1 MDTIGAGMAVAAVPV
16 VLLMCFAFGFWVK
29 YRRRIEERR
38 LTFEA
43 QKLLLD
49 KIGSSQEAIQFL
61 SSKEGRELFARLNPP
76 ENHID
81 GAGWKPG
88 TRTPIAVV
96 KETTTWGLGIFG
108 IGAGIIIADR
118 LFNQT
123 GYLIWGC
130 ILTLSGTGLL
140 IAAGISYRLSKELG
154 IIRKEGESTA
164 VKQTSE

>member
-1 MDTIGAGMAVAAVPV
+1 MDTFGAGMAVAAVPV
-16 VLLMCFAFGFWVK
+16 VLLVCLAFGFWVK
-29 YRRRIEERR
+29 NRRRMEERR

-43 QKLLLD
+43 QRLVLD

-61 SSKEGRELFARLNPP
+61 ASKEGREFFERLNPP

-96 KETTTWGLGIFG
+96 RETTTWGLGIFG

-118 LFNQT
+118 FFNQT
-123 GYLIWGC
+123 GYLIWGHC
-130 ILTLSGTGLL
+130 CPN
-140 IAAGISYRLSKELG
+140 
-154 IIRKEGESTA
+154 
-164 VKQTSE
+164 